1 MDLGKVCR
9 EYPTSRRLWERAV
22 ELGTVVEVVDLPYG
36 IGGLSDYSINT
47 VKISSII
54 GNDPRGIPIF
64 CHEMTHILQGRE
76 WFTVGELK
84 TKTDLLSRAY
94 LANKLLKEAE
104 AYSVERQSM
113 EEVMMDYPS
122 LDWRGKSLLLESD
135 LVDFIN
141 WAGPCGDSISI
152 PAYYRKNIRENMPR
166 MLALSTE
173 HDKNWVV

>member
-1 MDLGKVCR
+1 MDFERECK
-9 EYPTSRRLWERAV
+9 EYPTSRRLWEKAA
-22 ELGTVVEVVDLPYG
+22 ELKTSITIMELPYG
-36 IGGLSDYSINT
+36 IGGLSDYSRNAIE
-47 VKISSII
+47 ISNMI
-54 GNDPRGIPIF
+54 GHDPRGIPVF

-84 TKTDLLSRAY
+84 SKTDLLSRAY

-113 EEVMMDYPS
+113 EEVMADYPS
-122 LDWRGKSLLLESD
+122 LNWDSKRPLLESD
-135 LVDFIN
+135 IVDYIN

-152 PAYYRKNIRENMPR
+152 PSYYRKNIKENLPR
-166 MLALSTE
+166 MLALSGE